1 MEAAEVIAGG
11 GAGDFALYRYPTTAD
26 LPGGDGNGLTYARF
40 RTLTSLFAGADRYS
54 ADQIAERHAAVRFT
68 NPDRPVRTL
77 WYALYDTERRT
88 MSVSFY
94 LRDSDHGEIRT
105 PQLAFSLQPAR
116 ARPLGALAAPGARS
130 GPLPRWRCDGRW
142 QRHQAGR
149 RPPFE
154 GHHDA
159 ERSMNTCWA
168 PRRASPAAGC
178 RRTYPPSGCMSHAEQ
193 LSSS

>member
-26 LPGGDGNGLTYARF
+26 LPGGDGNGL
-40 RTLTSLFAGADRYS
+40 
-54 ADQIAERHAAVRFT
+54 
-68 NPDRPVRTL
+68 TL

-116 ARPLGALAAPGARS
+116 ARPGL
-130 GPLPRWRCDGRW
+130 
-142 QRHQAGR
+142 
-149 RPPFE
+149 
-154 GHHDA
+154 
-159 ERSMNTCWA
+159 
-168 PRRASPAAGC
+168 
-178 RRTYPPSGCMSHAEQ
+178 
-193 LSSS
+193 